1 VNSLSAGGF
10 WFLWEEDLRALR
22 PFMEALAPRIG
33 EVISHWHQL
42 YTIYFKEPRSLSQS
56 EFSTAYESH
65 LIKTTAALIESQ
77 RDLWADQTHKLGEF
91 LAERGVP
98 FVEVIPSLHLYW
110 ESVIDVVSPYIEP
123 TISMREAFSKLSHI
137 RMILVADAYFKYWTA
152 HHGARVVSLEQ
163 EAAESISTRR
173 RKSFHGLIGA
183 SQSMRELYVRIE
195 AASRTRGTILI
206 YGESGTGKELI
217 ARAIHECAGEVL
229 APFVAVNCAALPKEL
244 IESELFG
251 YKRGAFSGAIHD
263 HLGLLPAANG
273 GTLFLDE
280 ITEMAPETQS
290 KLLRVLQERT
300 IRPVGSTSENALDVR
315 FLATTNRDPAE
326 AVRSGRL
333 REDLYYRLQTLV
345 LHVPPLRDRR
355 EDIPL
360 LVQHFMIVFNS
371 RAGERKKLGVEE
383 SALEALKK
391 HSWAGNVRE
400 LSNTIERAFT
410 FGTSDWISLS
420 DLELTENTDG
430 VTPHQDAKAIRPS
443 LAMVRRVEDLERDF
457 VLRALEKT
465 GGNKSRAASI
475 LGITRKTLYGKMET
489 FGLRQY
495 GRRGFRN
502 RPL

>member
-1 VNSLSAGGF
+1 MNSLSAGGL

-22 PFMEALAPRIG
+22 PFMDALAPRIG
-33 EVISHWHQL
+33 DVISHWYQL
-42 YTIYFKEPRSLSQS
+42 YTIYFKEPRSFSQS
-56 EFSTAYESH
+56 EFSATFEPI
-65 LIKTTAALIESQ
+65 LTKTTEALIEGN
-77 RDLWADQTHKLGEF
+77 RDLWADHTHKLGEF

-98 FVEVIPSLHLYW
+98 FVEVIPSMHLYW
-110 ESVIDVVSPYIEP
+110 ESVMTVLSRVIEP
-123 TISMREAFSKLSHI
+123 TIPMRRAFSKLSHV
-137 RMILVADAYFKYWTA
+137 RMIMLAETYFKYWTA
-152 HHGARVVSLEQ
+152 HNEARLVSLEQ

-183 SQSMRELYVRIE
+183 SESMRELYVRIE
-195 AASRTRGTILI
+195 AASRARGTILI

-217 ARAIHECAGEVL
+217 ARAIHECAGDVL

-263 HLGLLPAANG
+263 HVGLLPAANG

-280 ITEMAPETQS
+280 ITEMALETQS

-300 IRPVGSTSENALDVR
+300 IRPVGSTSEIGLDLR

-360 LVQHFMIVFNS
+360 LVQHFMLVFNNK
-371 RAGERKKLGVEE
+371 AGERKKLGVKE

-420 DLELTENTDG
+420 DLELKENTYD
-430 VTPHQDAKAIRPS
+430 VTQHQDAEAIRPS
-443 LAMVRRVEDLERDF
+443 LAVVGRIEDLERDF

-465 GGNKSRAASI
+465 GGNKSRAASL
-475 LGITRKTLYGKMET
+475 LGITRKRLYGKMEN
-489 FGLRQY
+489 FGLREY
-495 GRRGFRN
+495 GRRGSRN
-502 RPL
+502 RTP